1 MFSIKGKNISWLQGA
16 GLCATAFTAGALI
29 AAFGLTSKDGKK
41 VNPIPAIRID
51 PSALETKLRTEME
64 SELKK
69 RSAEIEKKSADE
81 IKKRYRALARD
92 LHPDKTKGDA
102 VKEEEFKA
110 VSEAY
115 EILSDPKKRAEYDE
129 ARSLFARG
137 GFRAPQGG
145 GDFGDIFGSGNPQD
159 IFANLFGAAA
169 GRRGPRKGQDLQT
182 ETTISFRDS
191 VAGTQIS
198 LRVNDATVKA
208 NIPAGIEDGKR
219 IILKGK
225 GGAGQPGAPAGDLYI
240 EIHVTPHPIY
250 TRKGENLSL
259 TLPVTFGEAALGG
272 DVEVPTLSGELVKV
286 RLAAGTANGRT
297 LRVKGHGLAKKSG
310 GHGDLF
316 VTVEVAVPQR
326 LDAKERALIEEFQT
340 LTANVD
346 LRADFVAKAKE

>member
-1 MFSIKGKNISWLQGA
+1 MAAKDLYEKDFYAILGVEKNA
-16 GLCATAFTAGALI
+16 E
-29 AAFGLTSKDGKK
+29 AAAIKK
-41 VNPIPAIRID
+41 V
-51 PSALETKLRTEME
+51 
-64 SELKK
+64 
-69 RSAEIEKKSADE
+69 
-81 IKKRYRALARD
+81 YRKLARD
-92 LHPDKTKGDA
+92 LHPDANKGDA
-102 VKEEEFKA
+102 KLEERFKE

-115 EILSDPKKRAEYDE
+115 DILSDPKKRAEYDE
-129 ARSLFARG
+129 ARTLFARG
-137 GFRAPQGG
+137 GFRKPQSGQGGAQYSSSQHSAHFQSSTGDMFGG
-145 GDFGDIFGSGNPQD
+145 GDINDMLGG
-159 IFANLFGAAA
+159 LFGN
-169 GRRGPRKGQDLQT
+169 RQRGPRKGQDLQT

-240 EIHVTPHPIY
+240 EIHVTPHPIF

>member
-1 MFSIKGKNISWLQGA
+1 MAAKDLYEKDFYAILGVEKNA
-16 GLCATAFTAGALI
+16 E
-29 AAFGLTSKDGKK
+29 AAAIKK
-41 VNPIPAIRID
+41 V
-51 PSALETKLRTEME
+51 
-64 SELKK
+64 
-69 RSAEIEKKSADE
+69 
-81 IKKRYRALARD
+81 YRKLARD
-92 LHPDKTKGDA
+92 LHPDANKGDA
-102 VKEEEFKA
+102 KLEERFKE

-115 EILSDPKKRAEYDE
+115 DILSDPKKRAEYDE
-129 ARSLFARG
+129 ARTLFARG
-137 GFRAPQGG
+137 GFRKPQGG
-145 GDFGDIFGSGNPQD
+145 AQYSSSQHSAHFQSSTGDMFGGGDINDMLGG
-159 IFANLFGAAA
+159 LFGN
-169 GRRGPRKGQDLQT
+169 RQRGPRKGQDLQT

-198 LRVNDATVKA
+198 LRVNNATVKA

-219 IILKGK
+219 FILKGK

-240 EIHVTPHPIY
+240 EIHVTPHPIF
-250 TRKGENLSL
+250 TRKGDNLSL

-346 LRADFVAKAKE
+346 LRADFVAKARE

>member
-1 MFSIKGKNISWLQGA
+1 MAAKDLYEKDFYAILGVEKNA
-16 GLCATAFTAGALI
+16 E
-29 AAFGLTSKDGKK
+29 AAAIKK
-41 VNPIPAIRID
+41 V
-51 PSALETKLRTEME
+51 
-64 SELKK
+64 
-69 RSAEIEKKSADE
+69 
-81 IKKRYRALARD
+81 YRKLARD
-92 LHPDKTKGDA
+92 LHPDANKGDA
-102 VKEEEFKA
+102 KLEERFKE

-115 EILSDPKKRAEYDE
+115 DILSDPKKRAEYDE

-137 GFRAPQGG
+137 GFRKPQGG
-145 GDFGDIFGSGNPQD
+145 AQYSSSQHSAHFQSGAGDVFGGGDINDMLSG
-159 IFANLFGAAA
+159 LFGN
-169 GRRGPRKGQDLQT
+169 RQRGPRKGQDLQT

-191 VAGTQIS
+191 VVGTQIS
-198 LRVNDATVKA
+198 MRVNGATVKA
-208 NIPAGIEDGKR
+208 NIPASIEDGKR

-240 EIHVTPHPIY
+240 EIHVTPHPIF
-250 TRKGENLSL
+250 TRKGDNLSL
-259 TLPVTFGEAALGG
+259 TLPVTFAEAALGG

-340 LTANVD
+340 LTANED

>member
-1 MFSIKGKNISWLQGA
+1 MATKDLYEKDFYAILGVDKNA
-16 GLCATAFTAGALI
+16 E
-29 AAFGLTSKDGKK
+29 AAAIKK
-41 VNPIPAIRID
+41 V
-51 PSALETKLRTEME
+51 
-64 SELKK
+64 
-69 RSAEIEKKSADE
+69 
-81 IKKRYRALARD
+81 YRKLARD
-92 LHPDKTKGDA
+92 LHPDANKGD
-102 VKEEEFKA
+102 VKLEERFKE

-129 ARSLFARG
+129 ARALFARG
-137 GFRAPQGG
+137 GFRKPQGG
-145 GDFGDIFGSGNPQD
+145 AQYSSSQHSAHFQSSTGDMFGGGDINDMLSG
-159 IFANLFGAAA
+159 LFGN
-169 GRRGPRKGQDLQT
+169 RQRGPRKGQDLQT
-182 ETTISFRDS
+182 EATIPFRDS
-191 VAGTQIS
+191 VVGTQIS
-198 LRVNDATVKA
+198 LRVNGATVKA
-208 NIPAGIEDGKR
+208 NIPASIEDGKR

-240 EIHVTPHPIY
+240 EIHVTPHPIF
-250 TRKGENLSL
+250 TRKGDNLSL
-259 TLPVTFGEAALGG
+259 TLPITFAEAALGG

-340 LTANVD
+340 LTANED

>member
-1 MFSIKGKNISWLQGA
+1 MAAKDLYEKDFYAILGVEKNA
-16 GLCATAFTAGALI
+16 E
-29 AAFGLTSKDGKK
+29 AAAIKK
-41 VNPIPAIRID
+41 V
-51 PSALETKLRTEME
+51 
-64 SELKK
+64 
-69 RSAEIEKKSADE
+69 
-81 IKKRYRALARD
+81 YRKLARD
-92 LHPDKTKGDA
+92 LHPDANKGDA
-102 VKEEEFKA
+102 KLEERFKE

-115 EILSDPKKRAEYDE
+115 DILSDPKKRGEYDE
-129 ARSLFARG
+129 ARALFARG
-137 GFRAPQGG
+137 GFRKPQGG
-145 GDFGDIFGSGNPQD
+145 QGGTQYSSSQQSAHFQSSTGDIFGGGDINDMLSG
-159 IFANLFGAAA
+159 LFGN
-169 GRRGPRKGQDLQT
+169 RQRGPRKGQDLQT
-182 ETTISFRDS
+182 ESTISFRDS

-198 LRVNDATVKA
+198 LRVNNATVKA

-240 EIHVTPHPIY
+240 EIHVTPHPIF
-250 TRKGENLSL
+250 TRKGDNLSL
-259 TLPVTFGEAALGG
+259 TLPITFAEAALGG

-297 LRVKGHGLAKKSG
+297 LRVKSHGLVKKSG

-326 LDAKERALIEEFQT
+326 LDAKERALIEEFHT

>member
-1 MFSIKGKNISWLQGA
+1 MAAKDLYEKDFYAILGVEKNA
-16 GLCATAFTAGALI
+16 E
-29 AAFGLTSKDGKK
+29 AAAIKK
-41 VNPIPAIRID
+41 V
-51 PSALETKLRTEME
+51 
-64 SELKK
+64 
-69 RSAEIEKKSADE
+69 
-81 IKKRYRALARD
+81 YRKLARD
-92 LHPDKTKGDA
+92 LHPDANKGDA
-102 VKEEEFKA
+102 KLEERFKE

-115 EILSDPKKRAEYDE
+115 DILSDPKKRAEYDE

-137 GFRAPQGG
+137 GFRKPQGG
-145 GDFGDIFGSGNPQD
+145 AQYSSSQHSAHFQSGAGDAFGGGDINDMLSG
-159 IFANLFGAAA
+159 LFGN
-169 GRRGPRKGQDLQT
+169 RQRGPRKGQDLQT

-191 VAGTQIS
+191 VVGTQIS
-198 LRVNDATVKA
+198 LRVNGATVKA
-208 NIPAGIEDGKR
+208 NIPASIEDGKR

-240 EIHVTPHPIY
+240 EIHVTPHPIF
-250 TRKGENLSL
+250 TRKGDNLSL
-259 TLPVTFGEAALGG
+259 TLPITFAEAALGG

-326 LDAKERALIEEFQT
+326 LAAKERALIEEFQT
-340 LTANVD
+340 LTANED

>member
-1 MFSIKGKNISWLQGA
+1 MAAKDLYEKDFYAILGVEKNA
-16 GLCATAFTAGALI
+16 E
-29 AAFGLTSKDGKK
+29 AAAIKK
-41 VNPIPAIRID
+41 V
-51 PSALETKLRTEME
+51 
-64 SELKK
+64 
-69 RSAEIEKKSADE
+69 
-81 IKKRYRALARD
+81 YRKLARD
-92 LHPDKTKGDA
+92 LHPDANKGDA
-102 VKEEEFKA
+102 KLEERFKE

-115 EILSDPKKRAEYDE
+115 DILSDPKKRAEYDE
-129 ARSLFARG
+129 ARTLFARG
-137 GFRAPQGG
+137 GFRKPQGG
-145 GDFGDIFGSGNPQD
+145 QGGAQYSSSQHSAHFQSSTGDMFGGGDINDMLGG
-159 IFANLFGAAA
+159 LFGN
-169 GRRGPRKGQDLQT
+169 RQRGPRKGQDLQT

-240 EIHVTPHPIY
+240 EIHVTPHPIF
-250 TRKGENLSL
+250 TRKGDNLSL

>member
-1 MFSIKGKNISWLQGA
+1 MAAKDLYEKDFYAILGVEKNA
-16 GLCATAFTAGALI
+16 E
-29 AAFGLTSKDGKK
+29 AAAIKK
-41 VNPIPAIRID
+41 V
-51 PSALETKLRTEME
+51 
-64 SELKK
+64 
-69 RSAEIEKKSADE
+69 
-81 IKKRYRALARD
+81 YRKLARD
-92 LHPDKTKGDA
+92 LHPDANKGDA
-102 VKEEEFKA
+102 KLEERFKE

-115 EILSDPKKRAEYDE
+115 DILSDPKKRGEYDE
-129 ARSLFARG
+129 ARALFARG
-137 GFRAPQGG
+137 GFRKPQGG
-145 GDFGDIFGSGNPQD
+145 QGGTQYSSSQQSAHFQSSTGDIFGGGDINDMLSG
-159 IFANLFGAAA
+159 LFGN
-169 GRRGPRKGQDLQT
+169 RQRGPRKGQDLQT
-182 ETTISFRDS
+182 ESTISFRDS

-198 LRVNDATVKA
+198 LRVNNATVKA

-240 EIHVTPHPIY
+240 EIHVTPHPIF
-250 TRKGENLSL
+250 TRKGDNLSL
-259 TLPVTFGEAALGG
+259 TLPITFAEAALGG

-297 LRVKGHGLAKKSG
+297 LRVKGHGLVKKSG

-326 LDAKERALIEEFQT
+326 LDAKERALIEEFHT

>member
-1 MFSIKGKNISWLQGA
+1 MAAKDLYEKDFYAILGVEKNA
-16 GLCATAFTAGALI
+16 E
-29 AAFGLTSKDGKK
+29 AAAIKK
-41 VNPIPAIRID
+41 V
-51 PSALETKLRTEME
+51 
-64 SELKK
+64 
-69 RSAEIEKKSADE
+69 
-81 IKKRYRALARD
+81 YRKLARD
-92 LHPDKTKGDA
+92 LHPDANKGDA
-102 VKEEEFKA
+102 KLEERFKE

-115 EILSDPKKRAEYDE
+115 DILSDPKKRAEYDE

-137 GFRAPQGG
+137 GFRKPQGG
-145 GDFGDIFGSGNPQD
+145 AQYSSSQHSAHFQSSTGDMFGGGDINDMLSG
-159 IFANLFGAAA
+159 LFGN
-169 GRRGPRKGQDLQT
+169 RQRGPRKGQDLQT

-191 VAGTQIS
+191 VVGTQIS
-198 LRVNDATVKA
+198 LRVNGATVKA
-208 NIPAGIEDGKR
+208 NIPASIEDGKR

-240 EIHVTPHPIY
+240 EIHVTPHPIF
-250 TRKGENLSL
+250 TRKGDNLSL
-259 TLPVTFGEAALGG
+259 TLPITFAEAALGG

-340 LTANVD
+340 LTANED

>member
-1 MFSIKGKNISWLQGA
+1 MAAKDLYEKDFYAILGVEKNA
-16 GLCATAFTAGALI
+16 E
-29 AAFGLTSKDGKK
+29 AAAIKK
-41 VNPIPAIRID
+41 V
-51 PSALETKLRTEME
+51 
-64 SELKK
+64 
-69 RSAEIEKKSADE
+69 
-81 IKKRYRALARD
+81 YRKLARD
-92 LHPDKTKGDA
+92 LHPDANKGDA
-102 VKEEEFKA
+102 KLEERFKE

-115 EILSDPKKRAEYDE
+115 DILSDPKKRAEYDE
-129 ARSLFARG
+129 ARTLFTRG
-137 GFRAPQGG
+137 GFRKPQGG
-145 GDFGDIFGSGNPQD
+145 QGGAQYSSSQHSAHFQSSTGDMFGGGDINDMLGG
-159 IFANLFGAAA
+159 LFGN
-169 GRRGPRKGQDLQT
+169 RQRGPRKGQDLQT

>member
-1 MFSIKGKNISWLQGA
+1 M
-16 GLCATAFTAGALI
+16 
-29 AAFGLTSKDGKK
+29 
-41 VNPIPAIRID
+41 
-51 PSALETKLRTEME
+51 
-64 SELKK
+64 
-69 RSAEIEKKSADE
+69 
-81 IKKRYRALARD
+81 
-92 LHPDKTKGDA
+92 
-102 VKEEEFKA
+102 
-110 VSEAY
+110 
-115 EILSDPKKRAEYDE
+115 
-129 ARSLFARG
+129 
-137 GFRAPQGG
+137 
-145 GDFGDIFGSGNPQD
+145 
-159 IFANLFGAAA
+159 
-169 GRRGPRKGQDLQT
+169 
-182 ETTISFRDS
+182 
-191 VAGTQIS
+191 
-198 LRVNDATVKA
+198 RVNDATVKA

-240 EIHVTPHPIY
+240 EIHVTPHPIF
-250 TRKGENLSL
+250 TRKGDNLSL